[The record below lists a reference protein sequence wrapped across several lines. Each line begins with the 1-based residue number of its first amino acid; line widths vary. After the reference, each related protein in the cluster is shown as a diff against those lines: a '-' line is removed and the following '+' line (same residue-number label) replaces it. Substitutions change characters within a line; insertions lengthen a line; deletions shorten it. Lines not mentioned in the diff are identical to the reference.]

1 MPEKCP
7 ACQSAVVRDPEQVAV
22 RCVNASCPAQLQR
35 RLEHF
40 ASRGAM
46 DIEGMG
52 EAMVEQLVSLGLAH
66 DIADIY
72 GLNVPKLASIPRM
85 GEKSI
90 ANLLTAIE
98 ESKSRPLWRLLFG
111 LGIQHVGA
119 TSARTLAAEF
129 IRKFYEPS
137 PPPNPHPQEPA
148 APRLSGDTAQ
158 QAFLSFDPPEP
169 DSVPSTRTGE
179 AGGGLPHSS
188 SEKSEPAPPRAASPL
203 DLLMAA
209 TDEDLQRI
217 PDVGPVVVLSIAQ
230 HFTRPENRVV
240 IERLRAAGLNFGERD
255 ERPVPGSNEG
265 GALAGTT
272 WVITGTLSEPREQ
285 IAQKI
290 RAGGGKT
297 TESVSRKT
305 NCLLAGEEAGSKLE
319 KARKLGVRIVTE
331 AELREMLG

>member
-1 MPEKCP
+1 
-7 ACQSAVVRDPEQVAV
+7 
-22 RCVNASCPAQLQR
+22 
-35 RLEHF
+35 
-40 ASRGAM
+40 
-46 DIEGMG
+46 
-52 EAMVEQLVSLGLAH
+52 
-66 DIADIY
+66 
-72 GLNVPKLASIPRM
+72 
-85 GEKSI
+85 
-90 ANLLTAIE
+90 
-98 ESKSRPLWRLLFG
+98 
-111 LGIQHVGA
+111 
-119 TSARTLAAEF
+119 
-129 IRKFYEPS
+129 
-137 PPPNPHPQEPA
+137 
-148 APRLSGDTAQ
+148 
-158 QAFLSFDPPEP
+158 
-169 DSVPSTRTGE
+169 
-179 AGGGLPHSS
+179 
-188 SEKSEPAPPRAASPL
+188 
-203 DLLMAA
+203 MAA

-217 PDVGPVVVLSIAQ
+217 PDVGPVVGLSIAQ